1 MSRRVQMSPA
11 AWTEIVTNIG
21 IALSDIGDPDDVKR
35 IVRVVIATCGIPI
48 TPDAVLAMER
58 EAFPAGNTGDM
69 THMRAT
75 VICVRTLM
83 CRITSDKSKAITI
96 RHFCK
101 VFTNRFDFP
110 MLDAMGTVPPTSRII
125 GKYTTKLD
133 RAIRMKLYTIDVD
146 GEVPRPVP
154 TNGAQL
160 KVIYQKTWNWA
171 LDPEVVEVAA
181 VYDMELQAAAS
192 SAPAAPVAPP
202 TPFVPPTTFVN
213 FSGTGHKL
221 IEEIEAP
228 IVVETPI
235 VIEAPSVIEVVKPK
249 TQAELDDDAF
259 WLEILSNVE
268 KDVVY
273 AELMEM
279 TIYVQQEPSVE
290 QYYDAMSDVELD
302 RMD

>member
-35 IVRVVIATCGIPI
+35 IVRVVTATCGIPI
-48 TPDAVLAMER
+48 TPDVVLAMEQ

-75 VICVRTLM
+75 IICVRTLM

-160 KVIYQKTWNWA
+160 KAIYQKAWNWA
-171 LDPEVVEVAA
+171 LDPAVVEVAVA
-181 VYDMELQAAAS
+181 FDIDVQLQAAAS
-192 SAPAAPVAPP
+192 SAPAVPV
-202 TPFVPPTTFVN
+202 VPPTTAPVVPPTNPFVN

-235 VIEAPSVIEVVKPK
+235 VIEVVKPK

-259 WLEILSNVE
+259 WLEIISNVE
-268 KDVVY
+268 KDVAY

>member
-1 MSRRVQMSPA
+1 M
-11 AWTEIVTNIG
+11 
-21 IALSDIGDPDDVKR
+21 
-35 IVRVVIATCGIPI
+35 
-48 TPDAVLAMER
+48 
-58 EAFPAGNTGDM
+58 
-69 THMRAT
+69 
-75 VICVRTLM
+75 
-83 CRITSDKSKAITI
+83 SDKNKAIAI
-96 RHFCK
+96 RHFCM
-101 VFTNRFDFP
+101 VFMIRFDFP
-110 MLDAMGTVPPTSRII
+110 MLDATAGTTSSRIV
-125 GKYTTKLD
+125 GKYTAKLD
-133 RAIRMKLYTIDVD
+133 RAIRMKLYTIAVD

-154 TNGAQL
+154 TSEARLQE
-160 KVIYQKTWNWA
+160 IYQKTWNWA
-171 LDPEVVEVAA
+171 LDREVVEIAA
-181 VYDMELQAAAS
+181 MFDIDVEGQAVAS

-202 TPFVPPTTFVN
+202 PPVAPPTTFVN

-221 IEEIEAP
+221 IEE
-228 IVVETPI
+228 
-235 VIEAPSVIEVVKPK
+235 IEVVKPK